1 MRYYY
6 IPRKYKV
13 KRMEFRGNEMEI
25 GYEESIDDLVIMFQ
39 DDYKYKASVEI
50 DTGYIIDFDVND
62 KIVAIEIIGAAK
74 ELDVEKEYIKNAKID
89 AYMEAYEFS
98 YKIVIEFN
106 DGEKK
111 IERRVLK

>member
-1 MRYYY
+1 MKIAIDARMINMSGIGTY
-6 IPRKYKV
+6 IKNLVKNDCYDIALGKKTDIEKVSNNIKNIEFDSPIYGIKEQLKFPYK
-13 KRMEFRGNEMEI
+13 E
-25 GYEESIDDLVIMFQ
+25 
-39 DDYKYKASVEI
+39 
-50 DTGYIIDFDVND
+50 
-62 KIVAIEIIGAAK
+62 
-74 ELDVEKEYIKNAKID
+74 IKNAKID

>member
-1 MRYYY
+1 MKYYY

-50 DTGYIIDFDVND
+50 DPGYIVDLDVND
-62 KIVAIEIIGAAK
+62 KIVAIEIVGAAK

>member
-1 MRYYY
+1 MKYYY
-6 IPRKYKV
+6 IPRQYKV
-13 KRMEFRGNEMEI
+13 KRTEFRGNEMEV

-50 DTGYIIDFDVND
+50 DPGYIIDLDIND
-62 KIVAIEIIGAAK
+62 KIVAIEIVGAAK